1 MKQRIL
7 NIFILNLF
15 IIGSLSSQIADGS
28 VAPNFTATDQF
39 GITHTL
45 SDYTNQGKTVI
56 IDVSATWCGPC
67 WSYHESHTL
76 ANIYNAYG
84 PNGSDEI
91 MVFFVEGDGSTN
103 TADLNGTGNNTLGD
117 WITGTPYPVIDDASI
132 ASSYQIGYFPTI
144 YRVCPDGL
152 VYEEGQSTVNQ
163 LVSSISSNCSQSIQ
177 GASDH
182 GKINDTELALCTANG
197 TPEFSISNYGTNNI
211 TSATV
216 TLNENGTAIGTANF
230 SGNISQFSSG
240 TVSFNA
246 MPMNTAS
253 TYTATLDNINGNTP
267 ANMAMTNATLTAS
280 TANPSLTDVTVNFF
294 TDNYPGETSWEILN
308 SSLTVVASG
317 GPYTPGTADQWGGG
331 GPDANTT
338 MTSTHVLSPNECYSV
353 RLMDSY
359 GDGQQYGAGTGPNGG
374 FGIQITDANGEVYN
388 WDPGAGW
395 SVVAEEGVVSTNP
408 ATSIEELSNK
418 VLTVYPNP
426 INEYAN
432 IEFMADNSSAT
443 QIELLNSIGQ
453 IVFNKSLGI
462 VEGEQ
467 VVNLDA
473 SNLSSGYYFVHVRSG
488 KNIYNSRIT
497 VNK

>member
-1 MKQRIL
+1 MKQKIL
-7 NIFILNLF
+7 NLFILNLF

-39 GITHTL
+39 GNTHTL
-45 SDYTNQGKTVI
+45 NDYISQGKTVI
-56 IDVSATWCGPC
+56 IDISATWCGPC
-67 WSYHESHTL
+67 WNYHQSHAL
-76 ANIYNAYG
+76 SDLYNAYG

-103 TADLNGTGNNTLGD
+103 TADLNGTGNSTLGD

-132 ASSYQIGYFPTI
+132 ASAYQIAFYPTVF
-144 YRVCPDGL
+144 RVCPDGL
-152 VYEEGQSTVNQ
+152 VYEQGASNVST
-163 LVSSISSNCSQSIQ
+163 LVSSVGSNCSQTLQ
-177 GASDH
+177 GATDH
-182 GKINDTELALCTANG
+182 GKISDSELALCTANG

-216 TLNENGTAIGTANF
+216 TLNENGTTVGTANF
-230 SGNISQFSSG
+230 SGNISQFSSA
-240 TVSFNA
+240 TVSFNS
-246 MPMNTAS
+246 MPLNTSA

-267 ANMAMTNATLTAS
+267 ANMTMTNAALAATS
-280 TANPSLTDVTVNFF
+280 ANSSLTDVTVNFF
-294 TDNYPGETSWEILN
+294 TDNYPGETRWEILDG
-308 SSLTVVASG
+308 SLTVVASG

-338 MTSTHVLSPNECYSV
+338 MTSTHVLSANECYSV
-353 RLMDSY
+353 RLFDSF
-359 GDGQQYGAGTGPNGG
+359 GDGQQYGTGTNPNGG

-395 SVVAEEGVVSTNP
+395 SVVAEEGVLKTNP
-408 ATSIEELSNK
+408 STAIEELSNK

-432 IEFMADNSSAT
+432 IEFIADNSSAT
-443 QIELLNSIGQ
+443 RIEVLNSIGQ

-467 VVNLDA
+467 VVNLNA
-473 SNLSSGYYFVHVRSG
+473 GNLSSGYYFIQVRSG

>member
-1 MKQRIL
+1 MKQKIL
-7 NIFILNLF
+7 NLFILNLF

-39 GITHTL
+39 GNTHTL
-45 SDYTNQGKTVI
+45 NDYISQGKTVI
-56 IDVSATWCGPC
+56 IDISATWCGPC
-67 WSYHESHTL
+67 WNYHQSHAL
-76 ANIYNAYG
+76 SDLYNAYG

-103 TADLNGTGNNTLGD
+103 TADLNGTGNSTLGD

-132 ASSYQIGYFPTI
+132 ASAYQIAFYPTVF
-144 YRVCPDGL
+144 RVCPDGL
-152 VYEEGQSTVNQ
+152 VYEQGASNVST
-163 LVSSISSNCSQSIQ
+163 LVSSVGSNCSQTLQ
-177 GASDH
+177 GATDH
-182 GKINDTELALCTANG
+182 GKISDSELALCTANG

-216 TLNENGTAIGTANF
+216 TLNENGTTVGTANF
-230 SGNISQFSSG
+230 SGNISQFSSA
-240 TVSFNA
+240 TVSFSS
-246 MPMNTAS
+246 MPLNTSA

-267 ANMAMTNATLTAS
+267 ANMTMTNATLAATS
-280 TANPSLTDVTVNFF
+280 ANSSLTDVTVNFF
-294 TDNYPGETSWEILN
+294 TDNYPGETRWEILDG
-308 SSLTVVASG
+308 SLTVVASG

-331 GPDANTT
+331 GPDAKTT
-338 MTSTHVLSPNECYSV
+338 MTSTHVLSANECYSV
-353 RLMDSY
+353 RLFDSF
-359 GDGQQYGAGTGPNGG
+359 GDGQQYGTGTNPNGG

-395 SVVAEEGVVSTNP
+395 SVVAEEGVLKTNP
-408 ATSIEELSNK
+408 STAIEELSNK

-432 IEFMADNSSAT
+432 IEFIADNSSAT
-443 QIELLNSIGQ
+443 RIEVLNSIGQ

-473 SNLSSGYYFVHVRSG
+473 NNLSSGYYFIQVRSG

>member
-39 GITHTL
+39 GNTHTL
-45 SDYTNQGKTVI
+45 SDYINQGKTVI
-56 IDVSATWCGPC
+56 IDISATWCGPC
-67 WSYHESHTL
+67 WSYHQSHSL
-76 ANIYNAYG
+76 SNFYNAYG
-84 PNGSDEI
+84 PNGSDEV
-91 MVFFVEGDGSTN
+91 MVFFVEGDGATN

-132 ASSYQIGYFPTI
+132 ASAYQIGYYPTVF
-144 YRVCPDGL
+144 RVCPDGL
-152 VYEEGQSTVNQ
+152 VYEQGASTVSQ
-163 LVSSISSNCSQSIQ
+163 LVSSVSSNCSQTLQ
-177 GASDH
+177 GATDH
-182 GKINDTELALCTANG
+182 GKISDSELSMCTANG

-211 TSATV
+211 TSATI
-216 TLNENGTAIGTANF
+216 TLKENGTAIGTSNF
-230 SGNISQFSSG
+230 SGNLSQFSSG

-246 MPMNTAS
+246 MPLNTSA

-267 ANMAMTNATLTAS
+267 ANMTMTNASLTVS
-280 TANPSLTDVTVNFF
+280 SANPSLTDVTVNFF
-294 TDNYPGETSWEILN
+294 TDNYPQESRWEILDG
-308 SSLTVVASG
+308 SLTVVANG
-317 GPYTPGTADQWGGG
+317 GPYTQG
-331 GPDANTT
+331 NTT
-338 MTSTHVLSPNECYSV
+338 MTSTHVLPANDCYSV
-353 RLMDSY
+353 RLFDSY
-359 GDGQQYGAGTGPNGG
+359 GDGLGYGTGTNPNGG

-395 SVVAEEGVVSTNP
+395 SIVAKEGVVSTNP
-408 ATSIEELSNK
+408 STSIDETSIK
-418 VLTVYPNP
+418 VVSVYPNP

-432 IEFMADNSSAT
+432 IEFIADNSSAT
-443 QIELLNSIGQ
+443 RIDILNSIGQ

-462 VEGEQ
+462 IEGEQ

-473 SNLSSGYYFVHVRSG
+473 SNLSSGYYFIHIKSG

-497 VNK
+497 VNR

>member
-1 MKQRIL
+1 MKHRIL

-15 IIGSLSSQIADGS
+15 VIGGLTSQIADGS

-39 GITHTL
+39 GNTHTL
-45 SDYTNQGKTVI
+45 SDYINQGKTVI

-67 WSYHESHTL
+67 WSYHQSHTL
-76 ANIYNAYG
+76 ADIYNAYG

-144 YRVCPDGL
+144 YRICPNGL

-246 MPMNTAS
+246 MSMNTSS

-267 ANMAMTNATLTAS
+267 ANMAMTNATLTAT
-280 TANPSLTDVTVNFF
+280 TANPSLTD
-294 TDNYPGETSWEILN
+294 SQLI
-308 SSLTVVASG
+308 
-317 GPYTPGTADQWGGG
+317 
-331 GPDANTT
+331 
-338 MTSTHVLSPNECYSV
+338 VLL
-353 RLMDSY
+353 RKQD
-359 GDGQQYGAGTGPNGG
+359 
-374 FGIQITDANGEVYN
+374 
-388 WDPGAGW
+388 
-395 SVVAEEGVVSTNP
+395 
-408 ATSIEELSNK
+408 
-418 VLTVYPNP
+418 
-426 INEYAN
+426 
-432 IEFMADNSSAT
+432 
-443 QIELLNSIGQ
+443 
-453 IVFNKSLGI
+453 
-462 VEGEQ
+462 
-467 VVNLDA
+467 
-473 SNLSSGYYFVHVRSG
+473 H
-488 KNIYNSRIT
+488 
-497 VNK
+497 